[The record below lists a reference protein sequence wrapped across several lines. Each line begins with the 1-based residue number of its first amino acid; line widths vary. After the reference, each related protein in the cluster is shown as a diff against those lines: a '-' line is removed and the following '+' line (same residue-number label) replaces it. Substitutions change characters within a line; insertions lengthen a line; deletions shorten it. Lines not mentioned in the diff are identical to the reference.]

1 MTRAPIKSLRGAES
15 SSNVARTFFNT
26 AHLLPKALRFEHQ
39 GAKLVF
45 LPRAPSDPCT
55 LLGAGC
61 ASALPKVLIFRN
73 LGRISKNLDKEVST
87 LFTIIWKLY
96 FLVVECRN
104 ESLLCDRKHTDIFKI
119 NKLFLVTS
127 CFVCDS
133 R

>member
-26 AHLLPKALRFEHQ
+26 VHLLPKALRFEHQ

-45 LPRAPSDPCT
+45 LPRAPSDLCT

-87 LFTIIWKLY
+87 LFYNNMEII
-96 FLVVECRN
+96 FPC
-104 ESLLCDRKHTDIFKI
+104 C
-119 NKLFLVTS
+119 
-127 CFVCDS
+127 
-133 R
+133 